1 MTNLLLVEDSR
12 LIRTAMRRIL
22 IEAGYC
28 VVDVSDGEEALQVAR
43 HSKLDLI
50 ILDMLLPKMRGELVL
65 RSLKQDPTTTHI
77 SVLVVS
83 SLSQSNADKLENEG
97 AAAYIEKS
105 KLDLMTGGEN
115 FLRLVHGALRKGNA
129 HRAAS

>member
-50 ILDMLLPKMRGELVL
+50 ILDMLLPKMRGELLL

-77 SVLVVS
+77 PVLVVS
-83 SLSQSNADKLENEG
+83 SLSQSNADKLEN
-97 AAAYIEKS
+97 
-105 KLDLMTGGEN
+105 
-115 FLRLVHGALRKGNA
+115 FLRLVHGVLRKA
-129 HRAAS
+129 TPIVPLSKSR